1 MWIFCCGMQ
10 RSGSTLQFQIT
21 AQLVEAAGLG
31 KRVEWVRPE
40 LFGKLRKAHAA
51 DPGWKVFKMHV
62 CTDKMA
68 NEFHQQN
75 AMGVYVYRD
84 LRDVM
89 VSMMRKYNIAFEALL
104 DGGFV
109 DDCLLHYQRWTSL
122 PRVLVSK
129 YETMMA
135 NLVDEVARIAS
146 HLGVALRADQY
157 RQIAAEHSMAQQKQR
172 IEAAKNDG
180 NLRRGVVDSVRF
192 DPHTNLHTNHIH
204 EGEIGGWKNALSREQ
219 IARLE
224 AHAGDWLQARGYELA
239 SFRNA

>member
-31 KRVEWVRPE
+31 KRVEWVKPE
-40 LFGKLRKAHAA
+40 LFGKLRKAHATE
-51 DPGWKVFKMHV
+51 PGWKVFKMHV
-62 CTDKMA
+62 CTEKMA
-68 NEFHQQN
+68 KEFHRQN
-75 AMGVYVYRD
+75 AMGIYVYRD

-89 VSMMRKYNIAFEALL
+89 VSMMRKYDMAFDALL
-104 DGGFV
+104 DRGFV
-109 DDCLLHYQRWTSL
+109 DDCLLQYQRWTSL

-135 NLVDEVARIAS
+135 DLASEVERIAA
-146 HLGVALRADQY
+146 HLGIALGAEQY
-157 RQIAAEHSMAQQKQR
+157 RQIATEHGIEQQRQR
-172 IEAAKNDG
+172 IEHAKNSS

-204 EGEIGGWKNALSREQ
+204 EGEIGGWKKALAHEQ

-224 AHAGDWLQARGYELA
+224 YKGGAWLRAHGYEL
-239 SFRNA
+239 SGGD

>member
-31 KRVEWVRPE
+31 KRVEWVKPE
-40 LFGKLRKAHAA
+40 LFGKLRKALA
-51 DPGWKVFKMHV
+51 DEPGWKVFKMHV

-68 NEFHQQN
+68 DEFHRQN

-89 VSMMRKYNIAFEALL
+89 VSMIRKYDTTFETLL

-135 NLVDEVARIAS
+135 DLANEVERIAA
-146 HLGVALRADQY
+146 HLGITLRAEQY
-157 RQIAAEHSMAQQKQR
+157 RQIAAEHNMAQQKQR
-172 IEAAKNDG
+172 IEAAKKDG

-192 DPHTNLHTNHIH
+192 DPYTNLHTNHIH
-204 EGEIGGWKNALSREQ
+204 EGEIGGWQAALAPEQ
-219 IARLE
+219 VARLE
-224 AHAGDWLQARGYELA
+224 AQAGNWLRAHGYE
-239 SFRNA
+239 